1 MKKNLNLLERLN
13 SLGAEFIRMDNGYL
27 RASIHKDIDVD
38 PEKNKDIEY
47 IYIEGLIDHIIEDY
61 LYKKIESKLKNT
73 LKGYNLNY
81 SINLENICGSEERW
95 HFDENGEPL
104 YDDCY
109 WTTSSFYLDI
119 EIWVDL
125 Q

>member
-13 SLGAEFIRMDNGYL
+13 SLGADWVRMDNGYL
-27 RASIHKDIDVD
+27 KASIHELIDVD
-38 PEKNKDIEY
+38 PEKDKDIEY
-47 IYIEGLIDHIIEDY
+47 IYVECLIDNIIEDY

-73 LKGYNLNY
+73 LKGFNVNY
-81 SINLENICGSEERW
+81 SINLENICQSEESW
-95 HFDENGEPL
+95 HHDDNGEPL
-104 YDDCY
+104 DLY
-109 WTTSSFYLDI
+109 WSTSSFSLDI